1 MRLGEIINDAILRKK
16 KKAPKIKLQGTS
28 ISRGLGNEREPVKG
42 DLER

>member
-16 KKAPKIKLQGTS
+16 KVPKIKLQGTS